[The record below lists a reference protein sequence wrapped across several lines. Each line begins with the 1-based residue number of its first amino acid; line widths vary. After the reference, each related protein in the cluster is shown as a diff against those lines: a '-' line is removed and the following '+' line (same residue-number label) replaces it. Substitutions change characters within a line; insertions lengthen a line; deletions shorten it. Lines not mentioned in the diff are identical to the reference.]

1 MATTRTCKCSSCPKI
16 IEKNNIIAG
25 LHHFGFAL
33 KGSSF
38 FLAARSLLGFWGGS
52 SIKPP
57 ECVRWCFWLRLCL
70 SSGVVSSIMN
80 QNLGL
85 APLVL
90 NAYPH
95 IWSTRGFFKQHKQRC
110 FKKPLWHQTPQKIS
124 DSASFVRRVPRF
136 AEQSKCFHIATSAS
150 VSCSYLSRSATLGCP
165 HPVICLV

>member
-1 MATTRTCKCSSCPKI
+1 MQMQFLSQDNREKQHHCRFASFWICSQRFQFFP
-16 IEKNNIIAG
+16 
-25 LHHFGFAL
+25 
-33 KGSSF
+33 GSTQPAR
-38 FLAARSLLGFWGGS
+38 FLGRVINKAAQ
-52 SIKPP
+52 IVNA

-165 HPVICLV
+165 HPVIYLV